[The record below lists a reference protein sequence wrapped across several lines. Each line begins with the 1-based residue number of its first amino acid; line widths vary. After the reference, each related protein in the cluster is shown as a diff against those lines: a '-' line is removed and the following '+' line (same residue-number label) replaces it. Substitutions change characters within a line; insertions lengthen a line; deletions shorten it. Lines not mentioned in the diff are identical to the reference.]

1 MMKTIQITSHMFT
14 MSNVFYP
21 KGYTFVM
28 FPNAQDAEQVA
39 KELNTN
45 LSDSGELMLLSPE
58 MVMRDIGKLD
68 SEESQSHMP
77 SIGTEAATVA
87 KYINLARQG
96 HHAVMV
102 RVHSDA
108 ETEQVMQAVRKVP
121 FSYGQRYHLL
131 AIEDLV

>member
-39 KELNTN
+39 KELNTK
-45 LSDSGELMLLSPE
+45 LADGGKLMLLSPE

>member
-1 MMKTIQITSHMFT
+1 MKTIQITSHMFT
-14 MSNVFYP
+14 MSDVFYP

-39 KELNTN
+39 KEL
-45 LSDSGELMLLSPE
+45 DSSLAENGELMLLSPQD
-58 MVMRDIGKLD
+58 VIRDIGKID
-68 SEESQSHMP
+68 SDETPTKLP
-77 SIGTEAATVA
+77 SVGTEAATVS
-87 KYINLARQG
+87 KYVNLARQG
-96 HHAVMV
+96 HHALMV

>member
-1 MMKTIQITSHMFT
+1 MKTIQITSHMFT
-14 MSNVFYP
+14 MSDVFYP

-39 KELNTN
+39 KELNSSLAEN
-45 LSDSGELMLLSPE
+45 GELMLLSPHAVLRE
-58 MVMRDIGKLD
+58 IGKIDADEIRANL
-68 SEESQSHMP
+68 P
-77 SIGTEAATVA
+77 SIGTEAATVS

-96 HHAVMV
+96 HHALMV

>member
-1 MMKTIQITSHMFT
+1 
-14 MSNVFYP
+14 
-21 KGYTFVM
+21 
-28 FPNAQDAEQVA
+28 
-39 KELNTN
+39 
-45 LSDSGELMLLSPE
+45 MLLSPE

-68 SEESQSHMP
+68 SEDNQSHMP

>member
-1 MMKTIQITSHMFT
+1 MKTIQITSHMFT
-14 MSNVFYP
+14 MSDVFYP

-39 KELNTN
+39 QELNSS
-45 LSDSGELMLLSPE
+45 LAESGELMLLNPQAVLRE
-58 MVMRDIGKLD
+58 IGKL
-68 SEESQSHMP
+68 ESDEAPAKLP

-96 HHAVMV
+96 HHALMV

-108 ETEQVMQAVRKVP
+108 ETELVMQAVRKVP

>member
-45 LSDSGELMLLSPE
+45 LADSGELMLLSPE

>member
-1 MMKTIQITSHMFT
+1 MKTIQITSHMFT
-14 MSNVFYP
+14 MSDVFYP

-28 FPNAQDAEQVA
+28 FPSAQDAEQVA
-39 KELNTN
+39 KELSVS
-45 LSDSGELMLLSPE
+45 LADHSELVLLSPQE
-58 MVMRDIGKLD
+58 VVRDIGKLD
-68 SEESQSHMP
+68 VEEHSANLP

-96 HHAVMV
+96 HHALMV

-108 ETEQVMQAVRKVP
+108 ETEQVMEAVRKVP

>member
-1 MMKTIQITSHMFT
+1 MKTIQITSHMFT
-14 MSNVFYP
+14 MSDVFYP

-39 KELNTN
+39 RELNN
-45 LSDSGELMLLSPE
+45 SLAENGELMLLSPHAVLRE
-58 MVMRDIGKLD
+58 IGKIDADEIRANL
-68 SEESQSHMP
+68 P
-77 SIGTEAATVA
+77 SIGTEAATVS

-96 HHAVMV
+96 HHALMV

-108 ETEQVMQAVRKVP
+108 ETELVMQAVRKVP

>member
-1 MMKTIQITSHMFT
+1 

-68 SEESQSHMP
+68 SEDNQSHMP

>member
-1 MMKTIQITSHMFT
+1 MKSIQITSHMFT
-14 MSNVFYP
+14 MSDVFYP

-39 KELNTN
+39 KELDVSLAENA
-45 LSDSGELMLLSPE
+45 ELMLLSPQA
-58 MVMRDIGKLD
+58 VIRDIGKLD
-68 SEESQSHMP
+68 TDETPASMP

-96 HHAVMV
+96 HHALMV

-108 ETEQVMQAVRKVP
+108 ETELVMQAVRKVP

>member
-21 KGYTFVM
+21 NGYTFVM

-39 KELNTN
+39 KELNTK
-45 LSDSGELMLLSPE
+45 LADGGELMLLSPE

-87 KYINLARQG
+87 KYINLAKQG

-121 FSYGQRYHLL
+121 FSYGQRYHIL